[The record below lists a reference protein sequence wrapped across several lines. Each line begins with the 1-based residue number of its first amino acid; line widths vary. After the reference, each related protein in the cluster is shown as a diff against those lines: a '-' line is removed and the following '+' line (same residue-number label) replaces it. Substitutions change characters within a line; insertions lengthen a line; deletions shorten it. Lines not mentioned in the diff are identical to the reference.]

1 MPEKKYN
8 GEKMVGWYDWGQLK
22 NTALETAISTLVGE
36 YADPRLG
43 TAEPPRGDFF
53 DYSTELART
62 EFDFE
67 AVKDAKRSEIWIDY
81 VADVGDGWNSTYA
94 VAYKLAQPT
103 IEIPE
108 IPKLL
113 ERGEVLILGGDGV
126 YPTAHRD
133 VYEKRLVAP
142 YRMAFKKGATIQ
154 PKASPDKVSLKEEPH
169 IFALPG
175 NHDWYDSL
183 VSFRKLFCSHI
194 FHKRKFACDAQTL
207 KGGWRT
213 RQRGSY
219 FALKLPGKWWLLG
232 VDLQLTHNIDVSQL
246 QYFESIVARMS
257 VNDKVILCVPEP
269 YWVKAI
275 KYEGIT
281 DKFDEKEDS
290 IEKLE
295 SLFGINNVNIKVYIA
310 GDLHHYRRFEDF
322 NKVQKITAGGGGA
335 FMHPTHD
342 FDFKK
347 YEKIKRIRRCF
358 IKSKKLGVHI
368 LAKTVWNN
376 LTFEF
381 LTALKKFALG
391 KSVSRKTKGFSLKKD
406 YPDFR
411 KSRKLDW
418 KNFAFLG
425 RNKWFGWV
433 SGILYAFIAWLI
445 RGQLVTGKSLEDDSG
460 WVKTFQPAFHN
471 LFAEPLAFLSVL
483 PLFLW
488 KALGITIN
496 RIIEEPLAGLIVVVL
511 LLGLVFFTD
520 SNSEKYKWI
529 AGLAHGVAHL
539 TAIFLLGW
547 LGYLLSVGLIEKYG
561 IENTTSKNSVW
572 FLCVVAVCFFGGW
585 IISSII
591 MGLYLF
597 VSLHIFGRHD
607 NEAFSALKVEDYKN
621 FLRLHID
628 ASGDLT
634 IYPIKI
640 ERVPR
645 GWKPMPDG
653 ADEPEFYEPA
663 TAINVE
669 LIEEPIRIK
678 SNSNL

>member
-1 MPEKKYN
+1 MAKDKKKKRV

-22 NTALETAISTLVGE
+22 NTAAETAISTLVGE

-43 TAEPPRGDFF
+43 TAEPPRGEFL
-53 DYSTELART
+53 DYSEELGRT

-67 AVKDAKRSEIWIDY
+67 AIKDEKRSEIWIDY
-81 VADVGDGWNSTYA
+81 VADVGDGWNPTYA
-94 VAYKLAQPT
+94 VASKLAQSE
-103 IEIPE
+103 IKIPE
-108 IPKLL
+108 IL
-113 ERGEVLILGGDGV
+113 EPLQRGEVLILGGDGV

-133 VYEKRLVAP
+133 VYERRLVVP
-142 YRMAFKKGATIQ
+142 YRMAFKKSGTVQ
-154 PKASPDKVSLKEEPH
+154 PQPPPHKITLKEEPH

-194 FHKRKFACDAQTL
+194 FHRRKFACDKQTL

-213 RQRGSY
+213 RQKGSY
-219 FALKLPGKWWLLG
+219 FALKLPGEWWLLG

-246 QYFESIVARMS
+246 QYFESIVEQMNE
-257 VNDKVILCVPEP
+257 NDKVILCVPEP

-342 FDFKK
+342 FDFNKHKK
-347 YEKIKRIRRCF
+347 IERIRRCF
-358 IKSKKLGVHI
+358 RRSNKLGIHI

-376 LTFEF
+376 LSLEF
-381 LTALKKFALG
+381 LTALKNSTLD
-391 KSVSRKTKGFSLKKD
+391 RNINHKTKGFSLRKD
-406 YPDFR
+406 YPDFNES
-411 KSRKLDW
+411 KKLDW
-418 KNFAFLG
+418 KNFTFLLH
-425 RNKWFGWV
+425 NKWFGWV
-433 SGILYAFIAWLI
+433 SGILYAFLAWLI
-445 RGQLVTGKSLEDDSG
+445 RGELPPDKSLAGDSG
-460 WVKTFQPAFHN
+460 LVKTFQPAFHN
-471 LFAEPLAFLSVL
+471 LVAEPLTFLSVL
-483 PLFLW
+483 WLFFL

-496 RIIEEPLAGLIVVVL
+496 RIIEEPLAGLIVVVV

-520 SNSEKYKWI
+520 SNSSKYKWI
-529 AGLAHGVAHL
+529 AGLIHGFAHL

-547 LGYLLSVGLIEKYG
+547 LGYLLSVVLIEKYG
-561 IENTTSKNSVW
+561 NAIPISDISVW

-607 NEAFSALKVEDYKN
+607 NEAFSALKIQDYKN

-645 GWKPMPDG
+645 AWKPIPD
-653 ADEPEFYEPA
+653 DKNTEFYEPESE
-663 TAINVE
+663 IDVK
-669 LIEEPIRIK
+669 LIEDPIHIK
-678 SNSNL
+678 SN